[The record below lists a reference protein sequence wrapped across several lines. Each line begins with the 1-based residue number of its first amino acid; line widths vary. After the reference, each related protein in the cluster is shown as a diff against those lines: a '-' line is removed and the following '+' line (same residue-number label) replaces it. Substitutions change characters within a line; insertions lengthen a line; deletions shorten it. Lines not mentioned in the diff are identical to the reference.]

1 MAASGR
7 YRALHCTGY
16 VYASGLVEA
25 RMKFTATM
33 TRDMPLHSLP
43 TPLYFFTRVSKRDR
57 IFVDTIYIF
66 SLLRVI
72 SILIS
77 RTLR

>member
-25 RMKFTATM
+25 R
-33 TRDMPLHSLP
+33 DMLLHSLP